1 MDDLSF
7 EAGVEEIESFYDH
20 LDLSLHLDMQDN
32 ASSPPGAEG
41 GEVVAALHST
51 TPGPE
56 LSLEAPSASANHLS
70 TPVDLIHLHQ
80 RELVADL
87 DTNDQI
93 AQHSAAV
100 DPPASSPP
108 SLAAPQP
115 TKSPNPVPPSPVNIA
130 PSCPSLFASGHS
142 PSHNHSETSPDLPG
156 VALIAQ
162 EPETTSPPTTQPTQ
176 AFHTPHPAPTRAE
189 PNTTEMLEGPS
200 SGAGSKHSL
209 MHEMRAEELRYL
221 PSGDVAA
228 LSHSGRA
235 QLTVSPTDTTIEK
248 DESTLER
255 HQIGRDSD
263 SEGGDGSSSPV
274 NLSARLRQVAAEKT
288 ASSPLPITSKA
299 VDHAELNVVNT
310 ASEEQQVHKEGE
322 VEQMTYAAIKPQG
335 KKRKRSPSP
344 QSPTEQQPAP
354 QTSTQTSKPRKTKA
368 QAKKGKKATAQPTDP
383 TTATNPDEAKQ
394 TKAPRNSL
402 GRKELQSLLSGWPY
416 VEPPE
421 INDGDGGNGS
431 APSPRRTRAQKLL
444 AKEREPN
451 AGMAAKARH
460 RKGS

>member
-20 LDLSLHLDMQDN
+20 LDLSLDLDMQDN

-41 GEVVAALHST
+41 GEVVAALHSA

-142 PSHNHSETSPDLPG
+142 PSHNHGETSPDLPG
-156 VALIAQ
+156 AAPIAQ
-162 EPETTSPPTTQPTQ
+162 EPEKTSPPTTQPTH
-176 AFHTPHPAPTRAE
+176 AFHTPHPAPTQAE

-228 LSHSGRA
+228 PSHSGRA
-235 QLTVSPTDTTIEK
+235 QQTVSPTDTTIEK

-255 HQIGRDSD
+255 HQVDRNSD
-263 SEGGDGSSSPV
+263 SEGDDGSSSPV
-274 NLSARLRQVAAEKT
+274 NLSARLRKVAEEKSDV
-288 ASSPLPITSKA
+288 SSTPATIDAAK
-299 VDHAELNVVNT
+299 HAELNA
-310 ASEEQQVHKEGE
+310 ASKDQQPHKEE
-322 VEQMTYAAIKPQG
+322 MTYAAIKPQG

-354 QTSTQTSKPRKTKA
+354 QTSTQTSKTKK
-368 QAKKGKKATAQPTDP
+368 AKKQPKKSTTEPTDP
-383 TTATNPDEAKQ
+383 TTTATIPDEAKQ
-394 TKAPRNSL
+394 RKAPRNSL
-402 GRKELQSLLSGWPY
+402 GRKELQTLLSGWPH
-416 VEPPE
+416 VEPPQ
-421 INDGDGGNGS
+421 IDDGDGGNGF
-431 APSPRRTRAQKLL
+431 APSQGRTRAQKLL